1 MAITTADADLTR
13 DRELLID
20 TVSRFL
26 TPLSDGRRFDWLYK
40 NNPEGVAR
48 TWLAMDTETGRL
60 VGTAAAF
67 PRRCYL
73 GQSEISVWVFGDFCF
88 DAQYRSLGP
97 ALQLQRACLRAL
109 ESDSRAFSYDF
120 PSAGMLA
127 VYKRLGFDVTVTMI
141 RLARL
146 LRVDRKV
153 REVINIPAA
162 ERVVS
167 TVGNTLLRF
176 VSANTVPDRSVE
188 LHHHQGL
195 CGEEFT
201 MLAEEQRGRT
211 GMCIQRSAKYLN
223 WRYVNNPLTHY
234 GFLTARRHGI
244 LKGYAVWTE
253 AGKDAFVV
261 DLFGE
266 NDPAVVKG
274 LLSEVVSYLVERGVM
289 TLSVWLNDSHPWLSW
304 YSEMGFRERDFVP
317 MVCIPGP
324 ALGNSVDVRSAK
336 WFLMQGDRD
345 S

>member
-1 MAITTADADLTR
+1 MAITTVDADLSR

-20 TVSRFL
+20 TLSRFL
-26 TPLSDGRRFDWLYK
+26 TPLADVQRFDWLYK

-48 TWLAMDTETGRL
+48 TWLATDTETGRV

-73 GQSEISVWVFGDFCF
+73 GQSKISAWVFGDFCF

-97 ALQLQRACLRAL
+97 ALQLQRACLRVL
-109 ESDSRAFSYDF
+109 ESDSAVFSYDF
-120 PSAGMLA
+120 PSASMLA
-127 VYKRLGFDVTVTMI
+127 VYKRLGFQVTMTMV

-153 REVINIPAA
+153 RNVINIPAA
-162 ERVVS
+162 EQVIS
-167 TVGNTLLRF
+167 TAGNTLLRL
-176 VSANTVPDRSVE
+176 VSANIVPDRSVE

-201 MLAEEQRGRT
+201 MLAEEQRGRN
-211 GMCIQRSAKYLN
+211 GMCIQRSAEYLN
-223 WRYVNNPLTHY
+223 WRYVNNPLTQHK
-234 GFLTARRHGI
+234 FLTARQHGI
-244 LKGYAVWTE
+244 LKGYAVWTQ
-253 AGKDAFVV
+253 AGNDAFVV

-266 NDPAVVKG
+266 NNPAIVKG
-274 LLSEVVSYLVERGVM
+274 LLSEVASYLTERGVM
-289 TLSVWLNDSHPWLSW
+289 TLSVWLNDSHPWLPW
-304 YSEMGFRERDFVP
+304 YSEMGFRSRESIP
-317 MVCIPGP
+317 MVCIPGSGI
-324 ALGNSVDVRSAK
+324 GNLVSLRSAK